1 MKDEKKPEDLR
12 KRTKQFAI
20 GVLLMV
26 DLLPNRPRYWNLTRQ
41 ISRSATSV
49 GANYREAHR
58 ARSDAEFVSKTGD
71 ILRELDET
79 DWWLELLQEVTE
91 NEPVELNLVGLQKET
106 NELLA
111 IFTTISK
118 RVKARL

>member
-58 ARSDAEFVSKTGD
+58 ARSDAEFVSKIGD